1 MNKLVLLTE
10 VSSLNLVSRRQE
22 HDMSSSILGSSTGKD
37 DGTGSSTLADGAL
50 PNPVATDDPTLIESN
65 MQGILSYL
73 DEWEEPAATKK
84 SEYVSHRRF
93 LCFRAAYHIN
103 LIQPPFYFRTE
114 CGIDSSDFGVQDD
127 LDASRNR
134 ISIQC

>member
-10 VSSLNLVSRRQE
+10 VSSLNLAPQRRE
-22 HDMSSSILGSSTGKD
+22 RDMSASILSSSTGKD

-84 SEYVSHRRF
+84 SEYVSHELF
-93 LCFRAAYHIN
+93 LCFRAAYAH
-103 LIQPPFYFRTE
+103 
-114 CGIDSSDFGVQDD
+114 
-127 LDASRNR
+127 
-134 ISIQC
+134 